1 MTVCGLVTAG
11 VVVLFPESRE
21 FRIAPYFWI
30 LIAMAVFEGIAFAIT
45 RGAPGTVITM
55 ESRMIGF
62 MFAIVLMLVIHTPR
76 VYRSSGCSDFS
87 AVYEAFT
94 NAVAVTPVAL
104 SVARG

>member
-30 LIAMAVFEGIAFAIT
+30 LIAMAVFEGIAFAIN

-62 MFAIVLMLVIHTPR
+62 MFAIVLMVVIPYAAGLPLVR
-76 VYRSSGCSDFS
+76 LF
-87 AVYEAFT
+87 
-94 NAVAVTPVAL
+94 
-104 SVARG
+104 